1 MDNFNSSEIKYKFQ
15 PFGKYYYES
24 QIFPRVEVYIPEIV
38 NVFFIQFFRKVK
50 DADVK
55 QALKNLERGFYGSVF
70 AYLDNSE
77 HYVLKEINNRRKIK
91 KEDQTHLLTIG
102 LYADFK
108 REFHKVMDA
117 NSGGLY
123 EIEEMM

>member
-1 MDNFNSSEIKYKFQ
+1 MDNFNSSEIKYKFK
-15 PFGKYYYES
+15 PYGKYYYETE
-24 QIFPRVEVYIPEIV
+24 IFPHVECWTDELVHI
-38 NVFFIQFFRKVK
+38 FFIQFFKKVK

-55 QALKNLERGFYGSVF
+55 QALINLERGFYTSVF
-70 AYLDNSE
+70 VYLDNSE
-77 HYVLKEINNRRKIK
+77 HFALNIVNVRRKIK

-108 REFHKVMDA
+108 RAFHKIMDA